1 MTIRYKV
8 SKNGVFSGPY
18 IPVFSPNTGK
28 YGPEKTPY
36 LDIFRAVPLPHHC
49 FIPVTT
55 TPHALPE
62 NLRKPKVLRGYR
74 DGTFA

>member
-1 MTIRYKV
+1 M
-8 SKNGVFSGPY
+8 SL
-18 IPVFSPNTGK
+18 FSPNTGK

-62 NLRKPKVLRGYR
+62 NFRKPKVLRGYR
-74 DGTFA
+74 DEHLLEIILVGVQSILLVIGLW